1 MVAAGAVAVVVV
13 EVVGAEA
20 VGVIGMEAAVA
31 AAMTVVMEDAVVVEE
46 EGSLPSIPRSC
57 PIDVAEEGVLE
68 RQT

>member
-1 MVAAGAVAVVVV
+1 M

-46 EGSLPSIPRSC
+46 EGAAGDL
-57 PIDVAEEGVLE
+57 DLFA
-68 RQT
+68 